1 MQSEIRKPQSVIQ
14 VLASGFELVF
24 QNPWIVLFPIALDL
38 LIWLGP
44 QISIK
49 PLFDRFLALMN
60 SDTVLPPNVSPET
73 IQNFELVKEALQSAG
88 DSFNLL
94 GVIATGIP
102 SLFWI
107 EPPASD
113 WNRITLLGV
122 ADGLTLFALLVLL
135 ALVGILLTALYF
147 EVLGRAVRRD
157 VHPNTFVPR
166 TLKGFAT
173 IFVLMFGLGVAVIA
187 ILFPVSLGATAL
199 SLFSQEL
206 SSMLVL
212 LTSLF
217 FIWAMLYLAF
227 ALPAIFV
234 SGVNALQAIVNSVSL
249 FRFDFWSSMGLVVL
263 AYLIRW
269 GFAFVWQMF
278 WNSPA
283 GILFDV
289 IANAFLGSGLTAA
302 LLVYYA
308 DRMYWLDQLRERIR
322 QHMQLKG

>member
-1 MQSEIRKPQSVIQ
+1 MQSEIQKPQSIIQ
-14 VLASGFELVF
+14 VLASGFELII
-24 QNPWIVLFPIALDL
+24 QNPWVIVFPIALDL

-44 QISIK
+44 QISVK
-49 PLFDRFLALMN
+49 PLFDHLIAFINAN
-60 SDTVLPPNVSPET
+60 AVLPPNVSPET
-73 IQNFELVKEALQSAG
+73 TQNFELIKEALQAAG

-107 EPPASD
+107 EPPASA
-113 WNRITLLGV
+113 WNRIAVFGV
-122 ADGLTLFALLVLL
+122 ADGLTLFALLILL
-135 ALVGILLTALYF
+135 ALVGILLTAVYF
-147 EVLGRAVRRD
+147 ELLGRAVRHD
-157 VHPNTFVPR
+157 VQPNTFVPR

-173 IFVLMFGLGVAVIA
+173 IFALVLGLGVAMIVILLP
-187 ILFPVSLGATAL
+187 ISLGATVL

-212 LTSLF
+212 LASLF

-234 SGVNALQAIVNSVSL
+234 SGANAVQAVLQSISL
-249 FRFDFWSSMGLVVL
+249 FRFDFWSSMGLIVL

-278 WNSPA
+278 WDTPA

-302 LLVYYA
+302 ILVFYA
-308 DRMYWLDQLRERIR
+308 DRINWLNQIRERIR
-322 QHMQLKG
+322 QVQFKG